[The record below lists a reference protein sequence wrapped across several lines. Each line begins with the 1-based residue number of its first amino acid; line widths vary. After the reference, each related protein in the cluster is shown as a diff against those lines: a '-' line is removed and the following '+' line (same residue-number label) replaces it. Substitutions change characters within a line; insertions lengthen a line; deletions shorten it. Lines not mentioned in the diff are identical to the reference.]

1 MVDHQQDN
9 IYISK
14 VLEGNRNAYAY
25 LVDKYKT
32 MVYSLA
38 LRLVKD
44 REEAEEISQDAFVKA
59 YQSLA
64 SFKGKA
70 KFSSWLY
77 RIVYNTAIS
86 KLRQQPAGR
95 VSLDESNITDNLYT
109 ESKQNYET
117 LSAGERKKYLEKAL
131 DSLDRY
137 EKMFIILYYYEE
149 RDLDDIASIA
159 GLTKT
164 NTKVKLFR
172 ARKKMLTVL
181 QSYLKEETYN
191 LL

>member
-9 IYISK
+9 IHIKK
-14 VLEGNRNAYAY
+14 VLEGDRNEFAY

-38 LRLVKD
+38 LRLMKD
-44 REEAEEISQDAFVKA
+44 REEAEEIAQDAFVKA

-64 SFKGKA
+64 NFKGKA

-86 KLRQQPAGR
+86 KLRQQTVGR
-95 VSLDESNITDNLYT
+95 VSLDESSISETLYAD
-109 ESKQNYET
+109 SKQNYDT
-117 LSAGERKKYLEKAL
+117 LSADERKRYLEKAM
-131 DSLDRY
+131 DSLDAD
-137 EKMFIILYYYEE
+137 EKMFVILYYYEE
-149 RDLDDIASIA
+149 RDLDEIAAIS

-181 QSYLKEETYN
+181 QGYLKEETYN

>member
-1 MVDHQQDN
+1 MVEHQQDN

-14 VLEGNRNAYAY
+14 VLEGDRNAFAY

-44 REEAEEISQDAFVKA
+44 REEAEEISQDAFIKA

-95 VSLDESNITDNLYT
+95 VSLDESNIADTLYI
-109 ESKQNYET
+109 ESKQNYDA

-131 DSLDRY
+131 DSLDMD
-137 EKMFIILYYYEE
+137 EKMLVIMYYYEE
-149 RDLDDIASIA
+149 RDLDEIATIA

-164 NTKVKLFR
+164 NTKVKLYR

>member
-1 MVDHQQDN
+1 MVEHQQDN
-9 IYISK
+9 IYITK
-14 VLEGNRNAYAY
+14 VLEGDRNAFAY

-44 REEAEEISQDAFVKA
+44 REEAEEISQDAFIKA

-95 VSLDESNITDNLYT
+95 VSLDESNIADTLYI
-109 ESKQNYET
+109 ESKENYDT
-117 LSAGERKKYLEKAL
+117 LSAEERKKYLEKAL
-131 DSLDRY
+131 DSLDRD
-137 EKMFIILYYYEE
+137 EKMFVILYYYEE
-149 RDLDDIASIA
+149 RDLDEISTIA

>member
-1 MVDHQQDN
+1 MVEHQQDN
-9 IYISK
+9 NYITK
-14 VLEGNRNAYAY
+14 VLEGDRNAFAY

-44 REEAEEISQDAFVKA
+44 REDAEEISQDAFIKA

-64 SFKGKA
+64 TFKGKA

-86 KLRQQPAGR
+86 KLRQQPAGK
-95 VSLDESNITDNLYT
+95 VSLDESNIPDTLYT
-109 ESKQNYET
+109 DSKENYDT
-117 LSAGERKKYLEKAL
+117 LSAEERKKYLEIAL
-131 DSLDRY
+131 DSLDAD
-137 EKMFIILYYYEE
+137 EKMLVILYYYDE
-149 RDLDDIASIA
+149 RDLDEIAAIA

-181 QSYLKEETYN
+181 QTYLKEETYN

>member
-9 IYISK
+9 IYINK
-14 VLEGNRNAYAY
+14 VLEGDRNAFAY

-44 REEAEEISQDAFVKA
+44 REEAEEISQDAFIKA

-86 KLRQQPAGR
+86 KLRQRPTGK
-95 VSLDESNITDNLYT
+95 VSLDESNIADTLYI
-109 ESKQNYET
+109 ESKENYDT
-117 LSAGERKKYLEKAL
+117 LSVTERKKYLEKAL
-131 DSLDRY
+131 DSLDSDER
-137 EKMFIILYYYEE
+137 MFVILYYYEE
-149 RDLDDIASIA
+149 QDLDEIALIA

-164 NTKVKLFR
+164 NTKVKLYR

>member
-1 MVDHQQDN
+1 
-9 IYISK
+9 
-14 VLEGNRNAYAY
+14 
-25 LVDKYKT
+25 
-32 MVYSLA
+32 

-44 REEAEEISQDAFVKA
+44 REEAEEISQDAFIKA

-77 RIVYNTAIS
+77 RITYNTAIS

-95 VSLDESNITDNLYT
+95 VSLDESNISETLYM
-109 ESKQNYET
+109 ESKENYNT

-131 DSLDRY
+131 DSLEAD
-137 EKMFIILYYYEE
+137 EKILIILYYYEE
-149 RDLDDIASIA
+149 RELDEIAEITQ
-159 GLTKT
+159 LTKT

>member
-1 MVDHQQDN
+1 MVEQQDN
-9 IYISK
+9 IYITK
-14 VLEGNRNAYAY
+14 VLEGDRNAFAY

-38 LRLVKD
+38 IRLVKD
-44 REEAEEISQDAFVKA
+44 REEAEEISQDAFIKA

-86 KLRQQPAGR
+86 RLRQQPAGR
-95 VSLDESNITDNLYT
+95 VSLDEPNISDTLYL
-109 ESKQNYET
+109 ESKENYDT
-117 LSAGERKKYLEKAL
+117 LSADERKKYLEKAL
-131 DSLDRY
+131 DSLDRD
-137 EKMFIILYYYEE
+137 EKMFVILYYYEE
-149 RDLDDIASIA
+149 KDLDEIASIA

>member
-1 MVDHQQDN
+1 MVEHQQDN
-9 IYISK
+9 IYITK
-14 VLEGNRNAYAY
+14 VLEGDRNAFAY

-44 REEAEEISQDAFVKA
+44 REEAEEISQDAFIKA

-86 KLRQQPAGR
+86 KLRQQPAGK
-95 VSLDESNITDNLYT
+95 VSLDESTIPDTLYM
-109 ESKQNYET
+109 ESKENYDT

-131 DSLDRY
+131 DSLDKD
-137 EKMFIILYYYEE
+137 EKMFVILYYYEE
-149 RDLDDIASIA
+149 RDLDEIAEIA

>member
-1 MVDHQQDN
+1 MVEYQQDN
-9 IYISK
+9 IYITK
-14 VLEGNRNAYAY
+14 VLEGDRNAFAY

-44 REEAEEISQDAFVKA
+44 REEAEEISQDAFIKA

-95 VSLDESNITDNLYT
+95 VSLDESNIADTLYI
-109 ESKQNYET
+109 ESKHNYDA

-131 DSLDRY
+131 DSLDMD
-137 EKMFIILYYYEE
+137 EKMLVILYYYEE
-149 RDLDDIASIA
+149 RDLDEIATIA

-164 NTKVKLFR
+164 NTKVKLYR
-172 ARKKMLTVL
+172 ARKKMLIVL
-181 QSYLKEETYN
+181 KSYLKEETYN

>member
-1 MVDHQQDN
+1 MVEHQQDI
-9 IYISK
+9 IYITK
-14 VLEGNRNAYAY
+14 VLEGDRNAFAY
-25 LVDKYKT
+25 LVDKYKA

-44 REEAEEISQDAFVKA
+44 REEAEEISQDAFIKA

-77 RIVYNTAIS
+77 RITYNTAIS

-95 VSLDESNITDNLYT
+95 VSLDESNISETLYM
-109 ESKQNYET
+109 ESKENYNT

-131 DSLDRY
+131 DSLEAD
-137 EKMFIILYYYEE
+137 EKILIILYYYEE
-149 RDLDDIASIA
+149 RELDEIAEITQ
-159 GLTKT
+159 LTKT

>member
-9 IYISK
+9 IYIIK
-14 VLEGNRNAYAY
+14 VLEGDRNAFAY

-44 REEAEEISQDAFVKA
+44 REEAEEISQDAFIKA

-86 KLRQQPAGR
+86 KLRQQPAGK
-95 VSLDESNITDNLYT
+95 VSLDESNITDTLYL
-109 ESKQNYET
+109 ESKENYDT
-117 LSAGERKKYLEKAL
+117 LSAGERKKYLDKAL
-131 DSLDRY
+131 DSLDSD
-137 EKMFIILYYYEE
+137 EKMFVILYYYEE
-149 RDLDDIASIA
+149 QDLDEIALIA

-181 QSYLKEETYN
+181 KGYLKEETYN

>member
-1 MVDHQQDN
+1 MVEHQLDR

-14 VLEGNRNAYAY
+14 VLEGDRNAFAY

-86 KLRQQPAGR
+86 KLRQKPAGR
-95 VSLDESNITDNLYT
+95 LSLDESNIPDNLYM
-109 ESKQNYET
+109 ESRQNYET
-117 LSAGERKKYLEKAL
+117 LAAEERKKYLEMAL
-131 DSLDRY
+131 DSLDGDER
-137 EKMFIILYYYEE
+137 MFVVLYYYEE
-149 RDLDDIASIA
+149 RELDDIASIA

-172 ARKKMLTVL
+172 ARKKMLMVL
-181 QSYLKEETYN
+181 QKYLKEETYT

>member
-1 MVDHQQDN
+1 MVEHQQDN
-9 IYISK
+9 IYITK
-14 VLEGNRNAYAY
+14 VLEGDRNAFAY

-44 REEAEEISQDAFVKA
+44 REEAEEISQDAFIKV

-86 KLRQQPAGR
+86 RLRQQPAGR
-95 VSLDESNITDNLYT
+95 VSLDEPNISDTLYL
-109 ESKQNYET
+109 ESKENYDT
-117 LSAGERKKYLEKAL
+117 LSADERKKYLKKAL
-131 DSLDRY
+131 DSLDRD
-137 EKMFIILYYYEE
+137 EKMFVILYYYEE
-149 RDLDDIASIA
+149 KDLDEIASIA

>member
-1 MVDHQQDN
+1 MVEHQQDN

-14 VLEGNRNAYAY
+14 VLEGDRNAFAY

-44 REEAEEISQDAFVKA
+44 REEAEEISQDSFIKA

-86 KLRQQPAGR
+86 KLRQQPTGR
-95 VSLDESNITDNLYT
+95 VSLDESNIADTLYI
-109 ESKQNYET
+109 ESKQNYDA

-131 DSLDRY
+131 ESLDMD
-137 EKMFIILYYYEE
+137 EKMLVILYYYEE
-149 RDLDDIASIA
+149 RDLDEIATIA

-164 NTKVKLFR
+164 NTKVKLYR
-172 ARKKMLTVL
+172 ARKKMLIVL
-181 QSYLKEETYN
+181 KSYLKEETYN

>member
-1 MVDHQQDN
+1 MVEHQQDN
-9 IYISK
+9 IYITK
-14 VLEGNRNAYAY
+14 VLEGDRNAFAY

-44 REEAEEISQDAFVKA
+44 REEAEEISQDAFIKA

-95 VSLDESNITDNLYT
+95 VSLDESNIADTLYI
-109 ESKQNYET
+109 ESKENYDT
-117 LSAGERKKYLEKAL
+117 LSAGERKKYLEKAM
-131 DSLDRY
+131 DSLDGDER
-137 EKMFIILYYYEE
+137 MFVILYYYEE
-149 RDLDDIASIA
+149 RDLDEISTIA

>member
-1 MVDHQQDN
+1 MVEQQDN
-9 IYISK
+9 IYITK
-14 VLEGNRNAYAY
+14 VLEGDRNAFAY

-44 REEAEEISQDAFVKA
+44 REEAEEISQDAFIKA

-64 SFKGKA
+64 KFKGKA

-95 VSLDESNITDNLYT
+95 VSLDESNISDTLYMD
-109 ESKQNYET
+109 SKENYET
-117 LSAGERKKYLEKAL
+117 LSAGERKKYIEKAL
-131 DSLDRY
+131 DSLDKD

-149 RDLDDIASIA
+149 QDLDEIASIA

-172 ARKKMLTVL
+172 ARKKMLMVL

>member
-1 MVDHQQDN
+1 MVDHPEDN
-9 IYISK
+9 IYITK
-14 VLEGNRNAYAY
+14 VLEGDRNAYAY

-44 REEAEEISQDAFVKA
+44 KEEAEEISQDAFVKA

-86 KLRQQPAGR
+86 KLRQQPAGK
-95 VSLDESNITDNLYT
+95 VSLDESNITDILYM
-109 ESKQNYET
+109 ESIEHYEA
-117 LSAGERKKYLEKAL
+117 LAAGERKKYLEKAL
-131 DSLDRY
+131 DSLESD
-137 EKMFIILYYYEE
+137 EKMFVILYYYEE
-149 RDLDDIASIA
+149 RDLDEIATIA

-164 NTKVKLFR
+164 NTKVKLYR
-172 ARKKMLTVL
+172 ARKKMLMVL

-191 LL
+191 LI

>member
-1 MVDHQQDN
+1 MVTHQQDN
-9 IYISK
+9 IYITK
-14 VLEGNRNAYAY
+14 VLEGDRNAFAY

-44 REEAEEISQDAFVKA
+44 REEAEEISQDAFIKA

-95 VSLDESNITDNLYT
+95 VSLDEPNISDTLYL
-109 ESKQNYET
+109 ESKENYDT
-117 LSAGERKKYLEKAL
+117 LSADERKKYLEKAL
-131 DSLDRY
+131 DSLDSD
-137 EKMFIILYYYEE
+137 EKMLVILYYYEE
-149 RDLDDIASIA
+149 QDLDEIASIA

>member
-1 MVDHQQDN
+1 MVVDQQDN
-9 IYISK
+9 IHIRK
-14 VLEGNRNAYAY
+14 VLAGDRNEFAY

-38 LRLVKD
+38 LRLVQD

-86 KLRQQPAGR
+86 KLRQQPAGKL
-95 VSLDESNITDNLYT
+95 SLDDANVSETLYADG
-109 ESKQNYET
+109 KKNYDT
-117 LSAGERKKYLEKAL
+117 LSAEERKKYLELAL
-131 DSLDRY
+131 DSLERD
-137 EKMFIILYYYEE
+137 EKMFVILYYYEE
-149 RDLDDIASIA
+149 HDLDEIASIA

-164 NTKVKLFR
+164 NTKVKLYR
-172 ARKKMLTVL
+172 ARKKMLSVL
-181 QSYLKEETYN
+181 QAYLKEETYN

>member
-1 MVDHQQDN
+1 MVEHQQDN

-14 VLEGNRNAYAY
+14 VLEGDRNAFAY

-32 MVYSLA
+32 MVYSIA

-44 REEAEEISQDAFVKA
+44 REEAEEISQDAFIKA

-86 KLRQQPAGR
+86 RLRQQPADR
-95 VSLDESNITDNLYT
+95 VLLDESNITDTLYM
-109 ESKQNYET
+109 ESKENYDT

-131 DSLDRY
+131 DSLDSDER
-137 EKMFIILYYYEE
+137 MFIILYYYEE
-149 RDLDDIASIA
+149 RNLDEIAEIA

-172 ARKKMLTVL
+172 ARKKMLSVL

>member
-1 MVDHQQDN
+1 MVEHQQDN

-14 VLEGNRNAYAY
+14 VLEGDRNAYAY

-44 REEAEEISQDAFVKA
+44 REEAEEISQEAFVKA

-86 KLRQQPAGR
+86 KLRQTPAGR
-95 VSLDESNITDNLYT
+95 VSLDDSNIPDNLYT
-109 ESKQNYET
+109 ESKQNYEA
-117 LSAGERKKYLEKAL
+117 LSAEERKIYLEKAL
-131 DSLDRY
+131 DTLDRD

-149 RDLDDIASIA
+149 RELDEIASIS

-181 QSYLKEETYN
+181 QNYLKEETYN

>member
-1 MVDHQQDN
+1 MVEHQQDN
-9 IYISK
+9 IYITK
-14 VLEGNRNAYAY
+14 VLEGDRNAFAY

-44 REEAEEISQDAFVKA
+44 REEAEEISQDAFIKA

-86 KLRQQPAGR
+86 KLRKQPAGR
-95 VSLDESNITDNLYT
+95 VSLDESTISDTLYVD
-109 ESKQNYET
+109 SKENYDT

-131 DSLDRY
+131 DSLDSD
-137 EKMFIILYYYEE
+137 EKMFVILYYYEDQ
-149 RDLDDIASIA
+149 DLDEIASIA

>member
-1 MVDHQQDN
+1 MVEHQQDN
-9 IYISK
+9 IYITK
-14 VLEGNRNAYAY
+14 VLEGDRNAFAY

-44 REEAEEISQDAFVKA
+44 REEAEEISQDAFIKA

-86 KLRQQPAGR
+86 RLRQQPTGR
-95 VSLDESNITDNLYT
+95 VSLDEPNISDTLYL
-109 ESKQNYET
+109 ESKENYDT
-117 LSAGERKKYLEKAL
+117 LSADERKKYLEKAL
-131 DSLDRY
+131 DSLDRD
-137 EKMFIILYYYEE
+137 EKMFVILYYYEE
-149 RDLDDIASIA
+149 KDLDEIASIA

>member
-1 MVDHQQDN
+1 MVEQQDN
-9 IYISK
+9 IYITK
-14 VLEGNRNAYAY
+14 VLEGDRNAFAY

-44 REEAEEISQDAFVKA
+44 REEAEEISQDAFIKA

-95 VSLDESNITDNLYT
+95 VSLDEPNIPDTLYL
-109 ESKQNYET
+109 ESKENYDT
-117 LSAGERKKYLEKAL
+117 LSADERKKYLEKAL
-131 DSLDRY
+131 DSLDSD
-137 EKMFIILYYYEE
+137 EKMLVILYYYEE
-149 RDLDDIASIA
+149 QDLDEIASIA

>member
-1 MVDHQQDN
+1 MVEHQQDN
-9 IYISK
+9 IYITK
-14 VLEGNRNAYAY
+14 VLEGDRNAFAY

-38 LRLVKD
+38 LRVVKD
-44 REEAEEISQDAFVKA
+44 REEAEEISQDAFIKA

-95 VSLDESNITDNLYT
+95 VSLDESNISDTLYM
-109 ESKQNYET
+109 ESKENYDT
-117 LSAGERKKYLEKAL
+117 LSAEERKKYLEKAL
-131 DSLDRY
+131 DSLDRD
-137 EKMFIILYYYEE
+137 EKMFVILYYYEE
-149 RDLDDIASIA
+149 RDLDEISTIA

>member
-1 MVDHQQDN
+1 MVDQLEDIH
-9 IYISK
+9 IK
-14 VLEGNRNAYAY
+14 RVLEGDRNEFAF

-64 SFKGKA
+64 SFKGQA

-86 KLRQQPAGR
+86 RLRQKPASR
-95 VSLDESNITDNLYT
+95 ISLDDTNI
-109 ESKQNYET
+109 SET
-117 LSAGERKKYLEKAL
+117 LYVDSQRNYDTLTIEDRKRYLEKAL
-131 DSLDRY
+131 DALESD
-137 EKMFIILYYYEE
+137 EKMFVILYYYEE
-149 RDLDDIASIA
+149 RELEDIASIA

-181 QSYLKEETYN
+181 QRYLKEETYN

>member
-1 MVDHQQDN
+1 MVEHQQDN
-9 IYISK
+9 IYITK
-14 VLEGNRNAYAY
+14 VLEGDRNAFAY

-44 REEAEEISQDAFVKA
+44 REEAEEISQDAFIKA

-86 KLRQQPAGR
+86 KLRQQPTGR
-95 VSLDESNITDNLYT
+95 VSLDESNISDTLYID
-109 ESKQNYET
+109 SKENYDT

-131 DSLDRY
+131 DSLDRD
-137 EKMFIILYYYEE
+137 EKMLVILYYYEE
-149 RDLDDIASIA
+149 KDLDEIASIA

>member
-1 MVDHQQDN
+1 MEHKQDN
-9 IYISK
+9 IYINK
-14 VLEGNRNAYAY
+14 VLEGDRNAYAY

-44 REEAEEISQDAFVKA
+44 REEAEEISQDAFIKA

-86 KLRQQPAGR
+86 KLRQQPAGK
-95 VSLDESNITDNLYT
+95 VSLDDSRISDTLYV
-109 ESKQNYET
+109 ESKENYST
-117 LSAGERKKYLEKAL
+117 LSAGERKKYLEVAM
-131 DSLDRY
+131 DSLDAD
-137 EKMFIILYYYEE
+137 EKMFVVLYYYEE
-149 RDLDDIASIA
+149 RDLDEIAEIA
-159 GLTKT
+159 GLSKT

-172 ARKKMLTVL
+172 ARKKMLMVL
-181 QSYLKEETYN
+181 QKYLKEETYN

>member
-9 IYISK
+9 IYINK
-14 VLEGNRNAYAY
+14 VLEGDRNAFAY

-44 REEAEEISQDAFVKA
+44 REDAEEISQDAFIKA

-86 KLRQQPAGR
+86 RLRQQPAGK
-95 VSLDESNITDNLYT
+95 VSLDESNITDTLYI
-109 ESKQNYET
+109 ESKENYDT

-131 DSLDRY
+131 DSLDSD
-137 EKMFIILYYYEE
+137 EKMFVILYYYEE
-149 RDLDDIASIA
+149 QDLDEIASIA

>member
-1 MVDHQQDN
+1 MVDQLDDIH
-9 IYISK
+9 IK
-14 VLEGNRNAYAY
+14 RVLEGDRNEFAF

-64 SFKGKA
+64 SFKGQA

-86 KLRQQPAGR
+86 RLRQKPASR
-95 VSLDESNITDNLYT
+95 ISLDDTNI
-109 ESKQNYET
+109 SET
-117 LSAGERKKYLEKAL
+117 LYVDSQRNYDTLTIEDRKRYLEKAL
-131 DSLDRY
+131 DALESD
-137 EKMFIILYYYEE
+137 EKMFVILYYYEE
-149 RDLDDIASIA
+149 RELEDIASIA

-181 QSYLKEETYN
+181 QRYLKEETYN

>member
-9 IYISK
+9 TYITK
-14 VLEGNRNAYAY
+14 VLEGDRNAYAY

-44 REEAEEISQDAFVKA
+44 REEAEEISQDAFIKA

-64 SFKGKA
+64 SFRGKS

-86 KLRQQPAGR
+86 KLRQQPAGK
-95 VSLDESNITDNLYT
+95 VSLDDSNISETLYM
-109 ESKQNYET
+109 ESKENYNT
-117 LSAGERKKYLEKAL
+117 LSAGERKKYLEVAL
-131 DSLDRY
+131 DSLDTD
-137 EKMFIILYYYEE
+137 EKMFVILYYYEE
-149 RDLDDIASIA
+149 RDLDEIAEIA

-164 NTKVKLFR
+164 NTKVKLYR

-181 QSYLKEETYN
+181 QNHLREETYN

>member
-1 MVDHQQDN
+1 MVEHQQDN
-9 IYISK
+9 IYITK
-14 VLEGNRNAYAY
+14 VLEGDRNAFAY

-38 LRLVKD
+38 LRVVKD
-44 REEAEEISQDAFVKA
+44 REEAEEISQDAFIKA

-95 VSLDESNITDNLYT
+95 VSLDESNISDTLYM
-109 ESKQNYET
+109 ESKENYDT
-117 LSAGERKKYLEKAL
+117 LSAEERKKYLEKAL
-131 DSLDRY
+131 DSLDRD
-137 EKMFIILYYYEE
+137 EKMFVILYYYEE
-149 RDLDDIASIA
+149 QDLDEIASIA

>member
-1 MVDHQQDN
+1 MVESQQDN
-9 IYISK
+9 IYITK
-14 VLEGNRNAYAY
+14 VLEGDRNAFAY

-38 LRLVKD
+38 LRLMKD
-44 REEAEEISQDAFVKA
+44 REEAEEISQDAFIKA

-95 VSLDESNITDNLYT
+95 VSLDESDIADTLYI
-109 ESKQNYET
+109 ESKQNYDT

-131 DSLDRY
+131 DSLDMD
-137 EKMFIILYYYEE
+137 EKMLVILYYYEE
-149 RDLDDIASIA
+149 RDLDEIATIA

-172 ARKKMLTVL
+172 ARKKMLVVL